1 MIVPPIFEDPSTL
14 HVNTEKPRAY
24 YVPASKNMGALVDD
38 GETSGRFTSLNGTW
52 KFKYFESIHDIE
64 EEFYLPGADR
74 SDFWSIPVPSVWQ
87 NHRVDSHQYTNI
99 RYPFPLDP
107 PYVPVENPAGAYVR
121 TFDYSKNAEAPEVY
135 LNFEGVDSCY
145 YVWVNGTYVGYS
157 QVSHASAE
165 FRITDYLSEGSN
177 TLAVLVLKWCD
188 GSYLEDQDKFRTSG
202 IFRDVYLL
210 ERPAATLADYFTT
223 TNIAGDWDAP
233 ESAAVLIDA
242 TFTATPEFARVTIQ
256 DAAGREVARGE
267 FEEGSAREGYTHSA
281 QLEITQPTLW
291 NAENPYLY
299 TLVFETPNETIV
311 DRLGVRRVEIEN
323 KVVLLNGVPMKIRGV
338 NRHYSDPVLGP
349 AVDIESVKAD
359 LKLIKEHNFNA
370 VRTSH
375 YPNSPYLY
383 QLCDEYGLMVM
394 AEADNES
401 HGNHVKYLREQTM
414 QNANEHYNELIADNP
429 AFTPATVDRMQL
441 AVQREKNRPSVLFWS
456 AGNEGGYGCTFEEAL
471 GWAQSFDPT
480 RLTHYEGA
488 YYQDS
493 KREYDYSVIDIY
505 GRMYPEIYEV
515 EEYLKRPDS
524 KPFILM
530 EYCHAMG
537 NGPGD
542 FEDYFELIYNE
553 PSVMGGFVWEWC
565 DHAIYKGKEYQ
576 DRLESTIDKYFY
588 GGDHG
593 ETIHDGNF
601 CMDGLV
607 YPDRPPHTGLLEY
620 QNVHRPVR
628 AEYVP
633 GQDGGSLTLR
643 NYLDYTD
650 LVGHVQVR
658 YEVDLNGEVIDSGLV
673 ELPESIAPHSEAT
686 VPLEFKV
693 PETAKSWLRLTYTL
707 AENDGLLETGH
718 FLGRDEF
725 LLTGSRCE
733 LAEKMLAEATAEAEK
748 RKGSL
753 ELFETPRTFGI
764 VGQGF
769 EYTFNRLTGS
779 FDSLDFEGT
788 EMFNAPLA
796 LNIWRAPTD
805 NDMYIREEWQKA
817 HFDEAFTRC
826 YFSSAQETDKGVE
839 INATLGVVA
848 QTVQRILT
856 VEARFTVTPS
866 GALTLNYAAVKDPQF
881 PALPRFGVR
890 LFLSEYINKVDYY
903 GMGPYESYVDK
914 HQASYHSRFSSTV
927 AEMHE
932 DYIMPQEN
940 GSHFDCDFV
949 KLADSSGYSI
959 TAVGDGFSFNV
970 SEYTAEELTR
980 AAHNFELQKSGS
992 TVLCLDYKQNGIGS
1006 NSCGPEVLPAYQFDE
1021 ESFEFEVTLIF

>member
-1 MIVPPIFEDPSTL
+1 MIVPPIFEDPATL

-24 YVPASKNMGALVDD
+24 YIPASKNMGALVHDR
-38 GETSGRFTSLNGTW
+38 ETSDRFTSLNGTW
-52 KFKYFESIHDIE
+52 DFKYFESIHDIE

-74 SDFWSIPVPSVWQ
+74 SDFGQIPVPSVWQ
-87 NHRVDSHQYTNI
+87 NHGYDSHQYTNI

-121 TFDYSKNAEAPEVY
+121 TFDYSKNADAPEAY

-145 YVWVNGTYVGYS
+145 YVWVNGKYVGYS

-165 FRITDYLSEGSN
+165 FRITDYLTEGAN

-210 ERPAATLADYFTT
+210 ERPEATLADYFTT
-223 TNIAGDWDAP
+223 TDIAGDWDAP

-242 TFTATPEFARVTIQ
+242 TFTAAPEFARVTIQ
-256 DAAGREVARGE
+256 DAAGRDVARGE

-281 QLEITQPTLW
+281 QLEISQPTLW
-291 NAENPYLY
+291 NAEKPYLY

-323 KVVLLNGVPMKIRGV
+323 KVVLLNGVPMKIRGI
-338 NRHYSDPVLGP
+338 NRHDSDPVLGP
-349 AVDIESVKAD
+349 AVDIESVKVD

-414 QNANEHYNELIADNP
+414 QNANEHYNELISDNP

-565 DHAIYKGKEYQ
+565 DHAIYKGEGKTENGE
-576 DRLESTIDKYFY
+576 RSVAKYFY

-607 YPDRPPHTGLLEY
+607 YPDRTPHTGLLEY

-628 AEYVP
+628 AEYTP
-633 GQDGGSLTLR
+633 GQDGGLVTLH

-658 YEVDLNGEVIDSGLV
+658 YEVDLNGEVINSGLV
-673 ELPESIAPHSEAT
+673 DLPESIAPHSEAT
-686 VPLEFKV
+686 APLEFEV

-707 AENDGLLETGH
+707 AENDGLLEAGH

-725 LLTGSRCE
+725 LLTGSRYE

-769 EYTFNRLTGS
+769 AYTFNRLIGS

-805 NDMYIREEWQKA
+805 NDMYIRGEWQKA

-826 YFSSAQETDKGVE
+826 YFSSAEKTDSGVE

-856 VEARFTVTPS
+856 VEARFTVAPS
-866 GALTLNYAAVKDPQF
+866 GALTLNFAAVKDPES
-881 PALPRFGVR
+881 PVLPRFGVR
-890 LFLSEYINKVDYY
+890 LFLPAALKNVDYY
-903 GMGPYESYVDK
+903 GMGPNESYVDK
-914 HQASYHSRFSSTV
+914 HQASYHSRFASTV

-940 GSHFDCDFV
+940 GSHFDCDF
-949 KLADSSGYSI
+949 ASI
-959 TAVGDGFSFNV
+959 KDGGTRSVTAVGDGFSFNV

-1006 NSCGPEVLPAYQFDE
+1006 NSCGPELLPAYQFDE
-1021 ESFEFEVTLIF
+1021 ESFEFEVTLLF